1 MSLGWDPTRF
11 AQPRFAK
18 VADLIARLAHAPD
31 WPSIA
36 MLNDSFAPEL
46 SRAGVRLVEASKTK
60 PVLDAVGTIDPSSL
74 YEVRIVE
81 LGEIP
86 TRPRNAH
93 DLLNALVWAAFPE
106 AKLALSRALAAVQR
120 ERAAGRAS
128 LPATRT
134 RDHDR
139 LALIDEGGLLVVNQ
153 TATWIFGHAIYEHA
167 YAGELAVRGAPI
179 DLVVPGVDQL
189 ALADAR
195 AAIDRV
201 FAKADLA
208 RVVRTGPGVAVID

>member
-1 MSLGWDPTRF
+1 MSLGWDPARF

-36 MLNDSFAPEL
+36 MLNDSFATEL
-46 SRAGVRLVEASKTK
+46 ARAGVRLVEAGKTK
-60 PVLDAVGTIDPSSL
+60 PVLDEAGLIDPTSL
-74 YEVRIVE
+74 YEVRIA
-81 LGEIP
+81 LRGEIP

-106 AKLALSRALAAVQR
+106 AKLALSRALADVQR

-134 RDHDR
+134 R
-139 LALIDEGGLLVVNQ
+139 
-153 TATWIFGHAIYEHA
+153 EH
-167 YAGELAVRGAPI
+167 
-179 DLVVPGVDQL
+179 
-189 ALADAR
+189 
-195 AAIDRV
+195 
-201 FAKADLA
+201 
-208 RVVRTGPGVAVID
+208 